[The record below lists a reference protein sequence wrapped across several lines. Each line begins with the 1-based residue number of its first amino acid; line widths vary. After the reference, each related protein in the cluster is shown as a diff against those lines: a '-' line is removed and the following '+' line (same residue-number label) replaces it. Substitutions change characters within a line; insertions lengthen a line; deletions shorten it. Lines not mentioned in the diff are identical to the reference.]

1 MSTLYNSNQIVIG
14 AVLLFLIGYT
24 FFIIRRMYKRRID
37 SLESKI
43 VQLEQVIIKQN
54 NESFDI
60 NNEQQQ
66 MFQNIVNEQTAEQL
80 LSPLFNAHN
89 QAFFVRTKNG
99 QNNEPL
105 EIIEEDN
112 NEDVESYTDSDEEI
126 IENNE
131 NNENNEKRYQNYAME
146 IEGSLEN
153 NQNEE
158 IIEIAESLENN
169 DKEEI
174 IENEE
179 SLENNDTE
187 EIIETLEHNSD
198 TNKEQKNECDNTS
211 SLEKKRLELDE
222 INSMTVAELKKT
234 LLEYGVSETK
244 GLKKAQIREML
255 ISSCT

>member
-1 MSTLYNSNQIVIG
+1 
-14 AVLLFLIGYT
+14 
-24 FFIIRRMYKRRID
+24 
-37 SLESKI
+37 
-43 VQLEQVIIKQN
+43 
-54 NESFDI
+54 
-60 NNEQQQ
+60 

-89 QAFFVRTKNG
+89 QAFFVRPKNA

-112 NEDVESYTDSDEEI
+112 NEDAESYTDSDEEI
-126 IENNE
+126 IENK
-131 NNENNEKRYQNYAME
+131 ENNEKRYQNYAME
-146 IEGSLEN
+146 IEGPLEN

-158 IIEIAESLENN
+158 IIEI
-169 DKEEI
+169 
-174 IENEE
+174 EE

>member
-54 NESFDI
+54 NESYDV

-66 MFQNIVNEQTAEQL
+66 IFQNIVNGQAAEQL
-80 LSPLFNAHN
+80 LSPLFNATN
-89 QAFFVRTKNG
+89 QAFVVRTKDA

-105 EIIEEDN
+105 EIIEEDD
-112 NEDVESYTDSDEEI
+112 EDVESYTDSDEEI
-126 IENNE
+126 AENNE
-131 NNENNEKRYQNYAME
+131 NNENNEKLYQNYAIE
-146 IEGSLEN
+146 IEGSLEH

-158 IIEIAESLENN
+158 IIEIEESLENN

-174 IENEE
+174 
-179 SLENNDTE
+179 LKD
-187 EIIETLEHNSD
+187 NSD
-198 TNKEQKNECDNTS
+198 TNKEQKNEYDNTN

-222 INSMTVAELKKT
+222 INSMTVSELKKA

>member
-89 QAFFVRTKNG
+89 QAFFVRPKNA

-126 IENNE
+126 IENK
-131 NNENNEKRYQNYAME
+131 ENNEKRYQNYAME
-146 IEGSLEN
+146 IEGPLEN

-158 IIEIAESLENN
+158 IIEIEESLENN

-174 IENEE
+174 IEIEE

-222 INSMTVAELKKT
+222 INSMTVAELKNT

>member
-1 MSTLYNSNQIVIG
+1 M
-14 AVLLFLIGYT
+14 
-24 FFIIRRMYKRRID
+24 
-37 SLESKI
+37 
-43 VQLEQVIIKQN
+43 
-54 NESFDI
+54 
-60 NNEQQQ
+60 
-66 MFQNIVNEQTAEQL
+66 
-80 LSPLFNAHN
+80 FNAHN
-89 QAFFVRTKNG
+89 QAFCKTKNA

-112 NEDVESYTDSDEEI
+112 NEDVESYTDGDEEI
-126 IENNE
+126 IENK
-131 NNENNEKRYQNYAME
+131 ENNEKRYQNYAME
-146 IEGSLEN
+146 IEGPLEN

-158 IIEIAESLENN
+158 IAEIEESLENN
-169 DKEEI
+169 DKKI
-174 IENEE
+174 IEIEE
-179 SLENNDTE
+179 SLNNDTE

-222 INSMTVAELKKT
+222 INSMTVAELKNT

>member
-89 QAFFVRTKNG
+89 QAFFVRPKNA

-126 IENNE
+126 IENK
-131 NNENNEKRYQNYAME
+131 ENNEKRYQNYAME
-146 IEGSLEN
+146 IEGPLEN

-158 IIEIAESLENN
+158 IIEI
-169 DKEEI
+169 
-174 IENEE
+174 EE

-222 INSMTVAELKKT
+222 INSMTVAELKNT

>member
-54 NESFDI
+54 NESFDESFDV

-80 LSPLFNAHN
+80 LSPLFNAQN
-89 QAFFVRTKNG
+89 QAFFVRTQNG

-131 NNENNEKRYQNYAME
+131 NNENNEKLYQNYAIE
-146 IEGSLEN
+146 IEGSLEH

-158 IIEIAESLENN
+158 IIEIEESLENN
-169 DKEEI
+169 DKEE
-174 IENEE
+174 
-179 SLENNDTE
+179 
-187 EIIETLEHNSD
+187 TLEHSSD

-222 INSMTVAELKKT
+222 INSMTVSELKKT

>member
-37 SLESKI
+37 SLQSKI

-54 NESFDI
+54 NESFDV

-80 LSPLFNAHN
+80 LSPLFNAQN
-89 QAFFVRTKNG
+89 QAFFVRTQNG

-126 IENNE
+126 IENIE
-131 NNENNEKRYQNYAME
+131 NNENNENLYQNYAIE
-146 IEGSLEN
+146 IEGSLEH

-158 IIEIAESLENN
+158 IIEIKESLENN

-174 IENEE
+174 IE
-179 SLENNDTE
+179 
-187 EIIETLEHNSD
+187 TLEHSSD

-255 ISSCT
+255 ISSCI